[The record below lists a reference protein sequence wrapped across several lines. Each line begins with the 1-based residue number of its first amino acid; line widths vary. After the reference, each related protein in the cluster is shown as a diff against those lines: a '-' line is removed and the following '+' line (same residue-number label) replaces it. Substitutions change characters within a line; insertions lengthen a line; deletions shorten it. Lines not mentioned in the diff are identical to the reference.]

1 MFNLVKTPHIAM
13 ANLLAGERLAPELI
27 QGECEPAHL
36 LPPLLE
42 FFQDER
48 LRERIAERYA
58 EIHRELR
65 TDTNQEAARAV
76 VELLRGRGI
85 V

>member
-1 MFNLVKTPHIAM
+1 M

-27 QGECEPAHL
+27 KGQCEPAHL

-42 FFQDER
+42 FFQDQR

-65 TDTNQEAARAV
+65 TDTNQEAALAV
-76 VELLRGRGI
+76 VELLKGRGL